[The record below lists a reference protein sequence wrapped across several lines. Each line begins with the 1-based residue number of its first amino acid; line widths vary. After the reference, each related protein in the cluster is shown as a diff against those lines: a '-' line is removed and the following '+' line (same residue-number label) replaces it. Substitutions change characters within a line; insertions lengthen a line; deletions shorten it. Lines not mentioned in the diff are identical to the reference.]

1 MAMGMVEVFPGW
13 VAAAEQPAIV
23 NDFSMVVATA
33 NGTGSQTANLALL
46 RALFKMGI
54 PVNGKNI
61 FPSNIQGLPTWYHI
75 RVSRE
80 GYVTRRH
87 VSEILVAFN
96 QATLHEDVRTL
107 PPGGVC
113 IHNGDWRNVPQ
124 RDDITY
130 YGIPV
135 NRFVRET
142 GLKGKLSDYMANM
155 VYVGAVARLLGIPLE
170 KLAEAL
176 SVHFKGRR
184 KLVDSNMSVVRAAH
198 DWSAE
203 NLAKVDPY
211 GVAPMNATQGKIL
224 ITGNEAAA
232 LGSVYGGVTV
242 AAWYPITPST
252 SLMDALRDYL
262 SQLRHEPQTGKATYA
277 VIQAEDEL
285 AAAGMILGAGWAGAR
300 AMTST
305 SGPGVSLMAEFV
317 GLGYF
322 AEIPAVIWDIQRIG
336 PSTGLPTRTSQGDL
350 LFAYYLGHGDT
361 KNVILLPATVKE
373 CFEFG
378 LMAFDL
384 AEELQTPVLVLSD
397 LDLGMNN
404 WMSEPFTYPT
414 TPLKRGKVLTAEEV
428 QAKGF
433 ARYKDIDGDGVT
445 YRTLPGNEHPLAA
458 WFARGTGHDENAVYS
473 ERPEDWTGNIERLK
487 RKFETARRL
496 VPGPLMDEVDGAE
509 IGIVAYGTTL
519 YAIEEARHRLAAMG
533 LKSSFMRLRALP
545 VNDEIKEFIGRYDR
559 VYVVELNRDGQLLTL
574 LQTEAPGAATKL
586 ISLPCFDGLPLTA
599 RWVVEAI
606 EESEQWVVDSGQ

>member
-1 MAMGMVEVFPGW
+1 
-13 VAAAEQPAIV
+13 
-23 NDFSMVVATA
+23 
-33 NGTGSQTANLALL
+33 
-46 RALFKMGI
+46 
-54 PVNGKNI
+54 
-61 FPSNIQGLPTWYHI
+61 
-75 RVSRE
+75 
-80 GYVTRRH
+80 
-87 VSEILVAFN
+87 
-96 QATLHEDVRTL
+96 
-107 PPGGVC
+107 
-113 IHNGDWRNVPQ
+113 
-124 RDDITY
+124 
-130 YGIPV
+130 
-135 NRFVRET
+135 
-142 GLKGKLSDYMANM
+142 
-155 VYVGAVARLLGIPLE
+155 
-170 KLAEAL
+170 
-176 SVHFKGRR
+176 
-184 KLVDSNMSVVRAAH
+184 VVRAAH
-198 DWSAE
+198 EWTAE

-252 SLMDALRDYL
+252 SLMDALRGYL

-305 SGPGVSLMAEFV
+305 SGPGISLMAEFA

-378 LMAFDL
+378 VAAFDL

-404 WMSEPFTYPT
+404 WMSEPFAYPA

-428 QAKGF
+428 QEKGF
-433 ARYKDIDGDGVT
+433 TRYKDIDGDGVT
-445 YRTLPGNEHPLAA
+445 YRTLPGNEHPQAA

-473 ERPEDWTGNIERLK
+473 ERPEDWAGNMERLK

-496 VPGPLMDEVDGAE
+496 VPGPVVDEVDGAE

-519 YAIEEARHRLAAMG
+519 YAIEEARDRLAAQG
-533 LKSSFMRLRALP
+533 IKSSFMRLRALP
-545 VNDEIKEFIGRYDR
+545 VNDEVKEFISRHAR
-559 VYVVELNRDGQLLTL
+559 IYVVELNRDGQMHTI
-574 LQTEAPGAATKL
+574 LQTEAPEAATKL
-586 ISLPCFDGLPLTA
+586 VSLPHFDGMPLTA

-606 EESEQWVVDSGQ
+606 EESEQ